1 MTIMTPREV
10 AAEIRVRPGPNGGHF
25 YNGLLSLEDAA
36 RRIEPAFDRLD
47 RQTQSSFLKVLENEL
62 GLNGTRRLDDVWFP
76 LEA

>member
-36 RRIEPAFDRLD
+36 RRIEPALDRLD
-47 RQTQSSFLKVLENEL
+47 SQTRSSFLKVLEHEL
-62 GLNGTRRLDDVWFP
+62 GLNATRRFDDVWFP
-76 LEA
+76 LEL